1 MCTLRCNIYTIDICL
16 QCIYWWIYN
25 IYYMWYQ
32 DYKDTHVPNTS
43 FMSYLSS
50 TVGVLVTLGAS
61 SFIFSLGLA
70 FPKRGISVVLVCR
83 PDCLCWCLA
92 LWRAH
97 CVRRARS
104 LCAGL
109 GPNTTVPFTGPN
121 TDTDQ
126 QHATAS
132 HTIKIMCVT
141 SQAAAGHTQSY
152 LSPDGVPAV
161 LCLAVLCVYLQLN
174 NRSGLSVS
182 CRYIPTTNY
191 LKLLSL
197 FTTFFRVQQALINY
211 SSGVKA
217 EVFQMRSISSTGFVS
232 LSVSQSGT
240 IYIYDISRIS
250 HLRVSFI

>member
-1 MCTLRCNIYTIDICL
+1 
-16 QCIYWWIYN
+16 
-25 IYYMWYQ
+25 
-32 DYKDTHVPNTS
+32 
-43 FMSYLSS
+43 MSYLSS

-132 HTIKIMCVT
+132 HTIKIMCVWRHKLQQDT
-141 SQAAAGHTQSY
+141 HKVISHLMVCL
-152 LSPDGVPAV
+152 LSCVWLYWVSTCSSITGPAS
-161 LCLAVLCVYLQLN
+161 L
-174 NRSGLSVS
+174 S

-217 EVFQMRSISSTGFVS
+217 EVF
-232 LSVSQSGT
+232 
-240 IYIYDISRIS
+240 
-250 HLRVSFI
+250 